1 MPVATTTLA
10 ADAVL
15 FAIHSAIKLSRNV
28 QRAYAQS
35 LQGRILVLPL
45 PEFDSNIDLATMLSF
60 FQWSPELMEG
70 FDDLKG
76 LHQRA
81 VRDLELPEA
90 DLQRYRDYY
99 LGFKQVGEGKV
110 LELQSQDLWNL
121 FRVRQWQEGYLK
133 RDSALKL
140 VMGSL
145 VEIGIDYFLDVPGA
159 LHSQSSKSRILR
171 HFLSA
176 FDEVQF
182 AEGAPI
188 YEQFNA
194 LLLPRLFAAAAE
206 SVGELA
212 PEISEDEKVQVFIR
226 ATARQVA
233 ENLYERSVAL
243 TYSEQQEI
251 INWGQLILRS
261 SIRHAGSFVAAHP
274 ELLFNTNYP
283 ASRIIERST
292 EVLLRAILDSG
303 PNQVHFREALSAET
317 LDNLVKVTLQVV
329 AEHPD
334 LISGDP
340 RLEALVAKIAA
351 ALQAVDLQQAGLL
364 PEVLRIILEQSA
376 GQLPRLWP
384 TVEGTAEHLLVNA
397 LRQIL
402 AVIADNAEEQSWEQV
417 LTRSDLLDL
426 LEFLLSE
433 VVENP
438 AWVQEEVRD
447 QPLLAEVVNIVFRV
461 LRQLPAEER
470 LQSATIHFLIRISLR
485 AALTS
490 QEVLNTLKWSS
501 DERET
506 IILEQALQLVFM
518 LVYDKRSPKL
528 SRLDLL
534 EGLLEYVLETIL
546 AEHPNRQGLV
556 LTELILFESG
566 IDYQQGFDEALAD
579 ELIQAA
585 LHAFANYP
593 ELVTNHS
600 GLQSLVRSLARAV
613 DMASLRETRLLPYL
627 LRLILEKTGEH
638 THVLLDAETG
648 QPRHLLVIAVREIL
662 AALTVREGRD
672 GRWRPG
678 LSPEQ
683 GLILLELLLDEVVRY
698 PDWVIQE
705 VNEQTL
711 LRTVVDTVFEVLETV
726 PIGHRLSTGT
736 LEQVLQ
742 SSLYASARSPKL
754 LNAIPFATDTLE
766 RSILEHALRLVFSF
780 IYPAQDGTPTQ
791 RLHLLEQLLAYV
803 LEGLLFRYPNQRGLI
818 LIDLVLF
825 GQHGIAFDE
834 GFDEEQAERLVQSA
848 LLALDQYPELV
859 VQDRVL
865 QLIVADVAGALYD
878 SGIELPD
885 LLPELLR
892 LTLETTARHLHL
904 VVDIEEDEPVN
915 ILVVAAEQ
923 TLKAIAEPPRSGRWK
938 PRLSQAQIL
947 EILEVVYEAVLEH
960 PRWIDQEP
968 LLYYILEAIFRA
980 FESVPNRR
988 PLPYKVLRALLNLAL
1003 ATARKEH
1010 RLLIKVQESEYG
1022 HYHILLRFALED
1034 LFILIFETED
1044 DEAVLWHL
1052 SQTEVLLALTD
1063 YFLLILSEEGG
1074 DLDAIPRA
1082 KARVQAAI
1090 EAWKADF
1097 RRTLEAVLATME
1109 HQEGGTADGV

>member
-45 PEFDSNIDLATMLSF
+45 PEFDSDIDLAAILSF

-70 FDDLKG
+70 FDDLKA

-90 DLQRYRDYY
+90 DFQRYRGYY

-121 FRVRQWQEGYLK
+121 FRVRQWQEGYLE

-159 LHSQSSKSRILR
+159 LHSHSSKSRILR

-182 AEGAPI
+182 AEGPSI
-188 YEQFNA
+188 YEQFNT

-206 SVGELA
+206 SVDELA
-212 PEISEDEKVQVFIR
+212 PEISEDEKVQLFIR
-226 ATARQVA
+226 ATARQLA
-233 ENLYERSVAL
+233 EDLYERSVSL
-243 TYSEQQEI
+243 TYDEQQEI

-261 SIRHAGSFVAAHP
+261 SIRHAGAFVAANP

-283 ASRIIERST
+283 TSRIIEHST
-292 EVLLRAILDSG
+292 GVLLRAILDSG
-303 PNQVHFREALSAET
+303 PNRVHFREALSAET
-317 LDNLVKVTLQVV
+317 LDELVRVTLRVV
-329 AEHPD
+329 AEHPN

-340 RLEALVAKIAA
+340 RLEALFAEIAG
-351 ALQAVDLQQAGLL
+351 ALQEASLQQAGLL
-364 PEVLRIILEQSA
+364 PELFRIILEQSA
-376 GQLPRLWP
+376 GQLPLLWP
-384 TVEGTAEHLLVNA
+384 AAEGTAEHLLVNA
-397 LRQIL
+397 LRQTL
-402 AVIADNAEEQSWEQV
+402 SVVASNLEGQGWEQV
-417 LTRSDLLDL
+417 LTRSDLLNL
-426 LEFLLSE
+426 LEFLLGE

-438 AWVQEEVRD
+438 AWIQEEIRS
-447 QPLLAEVVNIVFRV
+447 QPVLAEVINIVFRV
-461 LRQLPAEER
+461 LRQLPSEDR
-470 LQSATIHFLIRISLR
+470 LKPATVHFLIQISLR

-490 QEVLNTLKWSS
+490 QEVLNTLRWSS

-506 IILEQALQLVFM
+506 IILEQALQLIFTI
-518 LVYDKRSPKL
+518 VYDRRSPKL

-534 EGLLEYVLETIL
+534 EALLEYVLETIL

-566 IDYQQGFDEALAD
+566 IDYQRGFDPALAD
-579 ELIQAA
+579 ALIEAA
-585 LHAFANYP
+585 LLAFANYP
-593 ELVTNHS
+593 ELVTNHN
-600 GLQSLVRSLARAV
+600 GLQNLVRSLARSV
-613 DMASLRETRLLPYL
+613 DRASLRETQLLPYL

-638 THVLLDAETG
+638 AHVLLDAQTG
-648 QPRHLLVIAVREIL
+648 QPRHLLVIAVRETL
-662 AALTVREGRD
+662 AALTVRQGRD

-683 GLILLELLLDEVVRY
+683 GLALLELMLDEVVRY

-726 PIGHRLSTGT
+726 PMGHRLSTQT

-742 SSLYASARSPKL
+742 RSLYAAARSPKL
-754 LNAIPFATDTLE
+754 LQAINFATDALE

-780 IYPAQDGTPTQ
+780 VYPTQDNAPAQ

-803 LEGLLFRYPNQRGLI
+803 LEGLLLRYPNQRGLI

-825 GQHGIAFDE
+825 GQHGMAFEE
-834 GFDEEQAERLVQSA
+834 GFDEEQAERLVRAA

-865 QLIVADVAGALYD
+865 QLIVADVAGALSD

-892 LTLETTARHLHL
+892 LTLEATARHLHL
-904 VVDIEEDEPVN
+904 VVDMEEDEPVN

-947 EILEVVYEAVLEH
+947 EVLDVVYEAVLEH

-1052 SQTEVLLALTD
+1052 SQTEVLVALTD
-1063 YFLLILSEEGG
+1063 YFLLLLSEEEGG
-1074 DLDAIPRA
+1074 LEAIPRA
-1082 KARVQAAI
+1082 KARVLAAI

-1097 RRTLEAVLATME
+1097 RRTFEEVLATL
-1109 HQEGGTADGV
+1109 EGQG